1 VKLPGLDT
9 GGTVKMA
16 MDPIDPTRS
25 QDVGQGPVSRAVP
38 FVLAVPHHSMAWTST
53 FPGSLEQALAGLEQQ
68 LAEYQVALGQL
79 EAAKAQGSLGI
90 DGERQLEALRQEFEA
105 MLAEHDQLT
114 RHGEGG

>member
-1 VKLPGLDT
+1 
-9 GGTVKMA
+9 
-16 MDPIDPTRS
+16 
-25 QDVGQGPVSRAVP
+25 
-38 FVLAVPHHSMAWTST
+38 
-53 FPGSLEQALAGLEQQ
+53 
-68 LAEYQVALGQL
+68 VALGQL